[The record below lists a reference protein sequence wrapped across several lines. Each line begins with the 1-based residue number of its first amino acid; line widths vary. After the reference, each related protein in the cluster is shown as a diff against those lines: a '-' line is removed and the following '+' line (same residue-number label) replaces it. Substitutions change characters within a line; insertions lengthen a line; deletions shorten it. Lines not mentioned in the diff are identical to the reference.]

1 MTLGVVV
8 LLSALGAGA
17 GGVAVPWVI
26 RRLPEPAHSE
36 AAPGEDPK
44 PLYVDVAAR
53 RGLAVGAAATSAVL
67 AALVAL
73 VLGADPWLVAVV
85 PVVPACVALA
95 VVDWHTR
102 LLPSRIV
109 LAATTYAAVVALLL
123 WPLTGDPDDLLR
135 AAIGMVATWALYAL
149 LWFVYP
155 AGMGYGDVRLAA
167 LIGLVLGHVG
177 WAELLVG
184 VYTGFLVFGLP
195 GLLLALVRWDR
206 KLLKTAFPFGPFM
219 LVGALLG
226 LLLGPWVAAGLGFG

>member
-1 MTLGVVV
+1 MTLGVVA

-17 GGVAVPWVI
+17 GGLAVPWLI

-36 AAPGEDPK
+36 AAPDEDPK
-44 PLYVDVAAR
+44 PLYVDVAAK

-109 LAATTYAAVVALLL
+109 LAATTYAALVALLL
-123 WPLTGDPDDLLR
+123 WPLTGDHRDLLR
-135 AAIGMVATWALYAL
+135 AAIGMVATWAVYAL

-155 AGMGYGDVRLAA
+155 VGMGYGDVRLAA

-177 WAELLVG
+177 WAELLIG
-184 VYTGFLVFGLP
+184 VYSGFLVFGLP

-226 LLLGPWVAAGLGFG
+226 LLLGPWVAAHLGFG